1 MTENGRLWGIQCLTA
16 LAAAAFA
23 LIVDVD
29 AARCRLVVLGVVD
42 KSLLDVGG

>member
-1 MTENGRLWGIQCLTA
+1 MTDNGRLWGIRCLTA
-16 LAAAAFA
+16 LAAAALA

-42 KSLLDVGG
+42 KSLLDIRG

>member
-1 MTENGRLWGIQCLTA
+1 MTDNGRLWGIQCLTA
-16 LAAAAFA
+16 LAAAALA

-42 KSLLDVGG
+42 ESLLDIRG

>member
-1 MTENGRLWGIQCLTA
+1 MTENGRLWGIRCLTA